1 MSRTFNMI
9 GSLRSLKSHLEENNI
24 NDFKSLKE
32 VIDFQSSY
40 PIIRQQEIYNHEKLI
55 EQE

>member
-1 MSRTFNMI
+1 MI